1 MAAAANQPPQVDKSA
16 PALNGNVENL
26 EDSQE
31 SSGVMSTLGVRV
43 IQTIIFVYDFVTY
56 PFYLAYQRPWNATNA
71 ASAIRAYPIEK
82 TKDSITFQPIEKT
95 CPEIEKFKVSND
107 SIQQSTFLIILL
119 ILNEFLISLFH
130 RSSLGRKYKDNGRML

>member
-1 MAAAANQPPQVDKSA
+1 MATAANQPPQVDKSA

-43 IQTIIFVYDFVTY
+43 IQTIIFVYDFVTW
-56 PFYLAYQRPWNATNA
+56 PFYYAYQTPWNATNA

-95 CPEIEKFKVSND
+95 CPEIEKFKVCND
-107 SIQQSTFLIILL
+107 SIKQSIILSICHL
-119 ILNEFLISLFH
+119 
-130 RSSLGRKYKDNGRML
+130 